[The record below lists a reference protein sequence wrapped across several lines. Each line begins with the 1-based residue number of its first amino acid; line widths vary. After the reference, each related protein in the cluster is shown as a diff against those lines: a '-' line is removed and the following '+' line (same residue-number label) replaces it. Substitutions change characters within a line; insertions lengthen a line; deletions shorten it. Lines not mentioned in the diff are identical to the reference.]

1 MYEKAL
7 KMLKDVFDRPH
18 LEIAIGTALLGGMPI
33 SFILTAIFLLVL
45 NDLGLI
51 YNHQSRYAKS
61 QPYLRHSLAIRK
73 RLLGKTHPYTAVVF
87 NNLGNMYSF
96 SAQQPEQLINEIEF

>member
-1 MYEKAL
+1 MYETAL

-18 LEIAIGTALLGGMPI
+18 LEIAIGKPPFFGELQHTVSTTDHLLPCN
-33 SFILTAIFLLVL
+33 TVL

-73 RLLGKTHPYTAVVF
+73 KLLGKNHPYIAVVF
-87 NNLGNMYSF
+87 NNLGNMY
-96 SAQQPEQLINEIEF
+96 EILDFFATSPLN